1 MVERKRKQ
9 CKAKRARAVCT
20 ICLLLLFL
28 LLYGVVV
35 GRRYVCT
42 HLFPPPF
49 PHSPPRP
56 PLPTKKSHIAIVLF
70 CLARPSS
77 LCSSPL
83 HMYSR
88 AQTFSISSL
97 LPRPWCGGVLCCLA
111 LPLFLLSLS
120 LCSSSFFFLPTR
132 LQRCHSNP
140 STRPARRNKEAPPR
154 HTKRYAPQLLSSFL
168 LHPPT
173 YVSKVDVPSWRT
185 ARRPSVSAPGSAGR
199 APCGQK
205 HRRAGSGSGGRRST
219 PLRTGTQSPSVPPSC
234 CTRHTASS
242 SFATIPRRSGW
253 WPGPRRQQRR
263 RRGTCPCPPPP

>member
-111 LPLFLLSLS
+111 LPLFLLSLALLFLFLFPTYSPPALS
-120 LCSSSFFFLPTR
+120 LKSIHPSGQEKQRGTTQAHQTVCPAAPFFLP
-132 LQRCHSNP
+132 P
-140 STRPARRNKEAPPR
+140 
-154 HTKRYAPQLLSSFL
+154 
-168 LHPPT
+168 PPT
-173 YVSKVDVPSWRT
+173 
-185 ARRPSVSAPGSAGR
+185 
-199 APCGQK
+199 
-205 HRRAGSGSGGRRST
+205 H
-219 PLRTGTQSPSVPPSC
+219 LRL
-234 CTRHTASS
+234 
-242 SFATIPRRSGW
+242 
-253 WPGPRRQQRR
+253 
-263 RRGTCPCPPPP
+263 

>member
-1 MVERKRKQ
+1 MYVH
-9 CKAKRARAVCT
+9 T
-20 ICLLLLFL
+20 SFLLLFPTLHRGPPSPQKKVTSPSSCFVLPAPL
-28 LLYGVVV
+28 LSVLPLYTCIPGLKRSLSLLSSPDRGVVGCCV
-35 GRRYVCT
+35 ALHC
-42 HLFPPPF
+42 LFSF
-49 PHSPPRP
+49 
-56 PLPTKKSHIAIVLF
+56 
-70 CLARPSS
+70 
-77 LCSSPL
+77 
-83 HMYSR
+83 
-88 AQTFSISSL
+88 
-97 LPRPWCGGVLCCLA
+97 
-111 LPLFLLSLS
+111 SLS